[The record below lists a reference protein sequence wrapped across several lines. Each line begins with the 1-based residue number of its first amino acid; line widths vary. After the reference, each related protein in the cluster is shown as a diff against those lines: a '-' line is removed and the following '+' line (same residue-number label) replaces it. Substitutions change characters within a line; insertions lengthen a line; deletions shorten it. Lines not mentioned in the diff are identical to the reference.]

1 MAQQRGFVGTVN
13 PSELRRSLEGIT
25 ISFVK
30 ETEQNE
36 DLPKSKQDA
45 QKLFV
50 KLGKIL
56 GKDFQK
62 LLVQKCMK
70 RN

>member
-13 PSELRRSLEGIT
+13 PSELRRSLERIT

-36 DLPKSKQDA
+36 DLPKSKQEA

-56 GKDFQK
+56 G
-62 LLVQKCMK
+62 
-70 RN
+70 

>member
-13 PSELRRSLEGIT
+13 PSELRRSLERIT

-56 GKDFQK
+56 EKDF
-62 LLVQKCMK
+62 
-70 RN
+70 

>member
-56 GKDFQK
+56 EKDF
-62 LLVQKCMK
+62 
-70 RN
+70 